1 MRTEKCHE
9 DVQHSVAGAHRKLL
23 QHCVGRSRAAIDSK
37 TWQRNAIERHA
48 VHIAIERRLNP
59 KATAATTS
67 NGTEAATAARR
78 RTLLWRVHRAR
89 AKATETR
96 ERADATSVAGPT
108 QPTELLC
115 AGAAS
120 TPRAE
125 SLLSEWRREGYVDIW
140 KQCPESL
147 LPILIHQL
155 MIAKTP
161 QTRKIREMIHASGM
175 KHTGNSAVIGTH
187 LNLQPPMIAV
197 HVMEE
202 MELARKLLKPLWLI
216 LRARGAHGIGRIWKA
231 AGFMTLMS
239 LNLPCAVRV
248 LRILQVIERT

>member
-1 MRTEKCHE
+1 MRETKAKMGAPGIREIKSSAVGGIQTPSWPLKC
-9 DVQHSVAGAHRKLL
+9 VVLAL
-23 QHCVGRSRAAIDSK
+23 
-37 TWQRNAIERHA
+37 
-48 VHIAIERRLNP
+48 
-59 KATAATTS
+59 
-67 NGTEAATAARR
+67 
-78 RTLLWRVHRAR
+78 
-89 AKATETR
+89 
-96 ERADATSVAGPT
+96 
-108 QPTELLC
+108 
-115 AGAAS
+115 
-120 TPRAE
+120 
-125 SLLSEWRREGYVDIW
+125 
-140 KQCPESL
+140 
-147 LPILIHQL
+147 ILIHQL

-161 QTRKIREMIHASGM
+161 QTRKIREMIHASGI

-216 LRARGAHGIGRIWKA
+216 LRARGALGIGRIWKA